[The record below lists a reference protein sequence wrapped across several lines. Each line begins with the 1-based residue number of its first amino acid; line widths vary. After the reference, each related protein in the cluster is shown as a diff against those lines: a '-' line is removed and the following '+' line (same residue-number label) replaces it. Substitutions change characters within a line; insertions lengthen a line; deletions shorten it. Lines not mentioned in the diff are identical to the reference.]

1 MTIKRLDPK
10 ESIILNIFTIEK
22 RDYNMRDKIYNV
34 KLL

>member
-22 RDYNMRDKIYNV
+22 RDYSMRAKIHNV